1 MFKQEWHYEL
11 SQKSSCTLYRSFK
24 LNLELEKY
32 FTLPNCSDKINIC
45 KLRCRN
51 TKIPV
56 VILGYRNRYQ
66 PYEERMCSMCNRN
79 EIGDEYHYILQCP
92 IFQSHRRKFIN
103 NYYVRNPSMNKF
115 SQLLQS
121 ENIRIQTNL
130 AKLIKEIRKIFS

>member
-1 MFKQEWHYEL
+1 
-11 SQKSSCTLYRSFK
+11 
-24 LNLELEKY
+24 
-32 FTLPNCSDKINIC
+32 INIC
-45 KLRCRN
+45 KFRCRN

-92 IFQSHRRKFIN
+92 TFQSHRRKLLN

-130 AKLIKEIRKIFS
+130 AKLIKEIRKIFR